1 MTYRA
6 PINDMLLA
14 LNHGA
19 GLQAAV
25 KAGHYGDF
33 DSDITAAVLEEAGR
47 FATDVLAPLNRIGDE
62 NGIKLANDKV
72 TTAPGWPDAYQR
84 WTAAGWNAV
93 SGSEA
98 FGGQG
103 LPLAINAACTE
114 IWSASNIAFGL
125 CPLLTLS
132 AIEALDAHGSEDLKK
147 IYLEKLVSGEWTG
160 TMQLTEPQAGSDV
173 GALRTRAERAADGS
187 YRITGTKIFITY
199 GDHDMTDNIVHFVL
213 ARLPDAPA
221 GTKGISLF
229 LIPKFLVNADGSL
242 GARNDIYPS
251 GVEHKL
257 GMHASPTCT
266 MTMGDKGGAI
276 GYLVGEENRGM
287 LCMFTMMNQARL
299 GVGLEGVGIADR
311 AYQQA
316 LAFAQERRQ
325 GRAIGKT
332 GDGTDAIIVHPDVK
346 RMLMQMRALTAAA
359 RTICYATAVAFDVSV
374 RATDAK
380 VRSDAAARGA
390 LLTPI
395 AKAFSTDIG
404 NEVTS
409 LGVQIHGGMGFIE
422 ETGAAQHYRDAR
434 ITAIYEG
441 TNGIQSI
448 DLVTRKLR
456 AQGGASVWALLDEL
470 SDIVKRVEA
479 SNDPAFGT
487 TGAKLRDA
495 LGSLERSSRWLLE
508 RIASAPNDA
517 LAGATPYLRLFGST
531 LGGCK
536 LAEEALAAR
545 TLGRGFGRSAALC
558 HAGALLC
565 REHFGAGRLA
575 GAHGDGQ
582 RQFGH
587 RRRRGFAGLTRC
599 GGLAANPRQLA
610 ASVFTRAAS
619 ACRFGAARGLE
630 RTVEINHSEC
640 MFFARLRADSM
651 LGQQRPSSNWRRGA
665 IAR

>member
-25 KAGHYGDF
+25 DAGHYGDF
-33 DSDITAAVLEEAGR
+33 DADITAAVLEEAGR
-47 FATDVLAPLNRIGDE
+47 FASDVLAPLNRVGDE
-62 NGIKLANDKV
+62 HGIKLENDKV
-72 TTAPGWPDAYQR
+72 TTAPGWPNAYRR
-84 WTAAGWNAV
+84 WSAAGWNAV
-93 SGSEA
+93 SGPEA

-132 AIEALDAHGSEDLKK
+132 AIEALDAHGSGELKN

-173 GALRTRAERAADGS
+173 GALRTRAERALDGS

-242 GARNDIYPS
+242 GARNDIYP
-251 GVEHKL
+251 
-257 GMHASPTCT
+257 
-266 MTMGDKGGAI
+266 
-276 GYLVGEENRGM
+276 
-287 LCMFTMMNQARL
+287 
-299 GVGLEGVGIADR
+299 
-311 AYQQA
+311 
-316 LAFAQERRQ
+316 
-325 GRAIGKT
+325 T
-332 GDGTDAIIVHPDVK
+332 G
-346 RMLMQMRALTAAA
+346 
-359 RTICYATAVAFDVSV
+359 VAFDVSV
-374 RATDAK
+374 RASDAK
-380 VRSDAAARGA
+380 VRGDAAARGA
-390 LLTPI
+390 LLTPV

-404 NEVTS
+404 SEVTS

-448 DLVTRKLR
+448 DLVTRKLG
-456 AQGGASVWALLDEL
+456 AQGGAAVFALIDEL
-470 SDIVKRVEA
+470 SGVVKLVET
-479 SNDPAFGT
+479 SNDPAFGS

-495 LGSLERSSRWLLE
+495 LGSLDRTSRWLLE
-508 RIASAPNDA
+508 RLASAPNDA
-517 LAGATPYLRLFGST
+517 LAGATPYLRLFGSA
-531 LGGCK
+531 LGGCM
-536 LAEEALAAR
+536 LASEALAAR
-545 TLGRGFGRSAALC
+545 NDG
-558 HAGALLC
+558 
-565 REHFGAGRLA
+565 EGAGDSLRHVTLA
-575 GAHGDGQ
+575 
-582 RQFGH
+582 RF
-587 RRRRGFAGLTRC
+587 FAE
-599 GGLAANPRQLA
+599 NI
-610 ASVFTRAAS
+610 SVQAPS
-619 ACRFGAARGLE
+619 LE
-630 RTVEINHSEC
+630 RTVMDS
-640 MFFARLRADSM
+640 ADAVNGADAVL
-651 LGQQRPSSNWRRGA
+651 LG
-665 IAR
+665 

>member
-6 PINDMLLA
+6 PISDMLLA

-19 GLQAAV
+19 GLKAAAE
-25 KAGHYGDF
+25 AGHYGDF
-33 DSDITAAVLEEAGR
+33 DIEITPAVLEEAGR
-47 FATDVLAPLNRIGDE
+47 FASEVLAPLNRSGDQH
-62 NGIKLANDKV
+62 GARLNDGHV
-72 TTAPGWPDAYQR
+72 TTAPGWADAYGR

-93 SGSEA
+93 SGPED

-114 IWSASNIAFGL
+114 IWSAANIAFGL

-132 AIEALDAHGSEDLKK
+132 AIEALYTHGSDTLKK

-173 GALRTRAERAADGS
+173 GALRSRAERSPDGS
-187 YRITGTKIFITY
+187 YRIFGTKIFITY

-242 GARNDIYPS
+242 GARNDIHAS
-251 GVEHKL
+251 GLEHKL

-266 MTMGDKGGAI
+266 MAMGDEGGAV
-276 GYLVGEENRGM
+276 GYLIGEENRGM
-287 LCMFTMMNQARL
+287 RCMFTMMNQARL
-299 GVGLEGVGIADR
+299 AVGLEGVGIAER

-316 LAFAQERRQ
+316 VAYARERKQ
-325 GRAIGKT
+325 GRAVV
-332 GDGTDAIIVHPDVK
+332 DGVSGNGMSAIIAHPDVK

-359 RTICYATAVAFDVSV
+359 RSICYATAAALDVAG
-374 RATDAK
+374 RATDPE
-380 VRSDAAARGA
+380 VRAAAASRGA

-404 NEVTS
+404 NEVAS
-409 LGVQIHGGMGFIE
+409 LGIQVHGGMGFIE

-434 ITAIYEG
+434 ITSIYEG

-448 DLVTRKLR
+448 DLVTRKLG
-456 AQGGASVWALLDEL
+456 ADGGAAVWALLDEMSAKVQRL
-470 SDIVKRVEA
+470 EA
-479 SNDPAFGT
+479 SNEPAFGT
-487 TGAKLRDA
+487 TDLKLRDA
-495 LGSLERSSRWLLE
+495 LESLERASKWLLE
-508 RIASAPNDA
+508 RLTSSPNDA

-536 LAEEALAAR
+536 LVEEALAAR
-545 TLGRGFGRSAALC
+545 DSSDAFGDPRRYVTLARF
-558 HAGALLC
+558 
-565 REHFGAGRLA
+565 
-575 GAHGDGQ
+575 
-582 RQFGH
+582 
-587 RRRRGFAGLTRC
+587 FAENV
-599 GGLAANPRQLA
+599 AVQAPA
-610 ASVFTRAAS
+610 
-619 ACRFGAARGLE
+619 LE
-630 RTVEINHSEC
+630 RMVIDG
-640 MFFARLRADSM
+640 ADAVNNADAVFLS
-651 LGQQRPSSNWRRGA
+651 
-665 IAR
+665 

>member
-1 MTYRA
+1 
-6 PINDMLLA
+6 
-14 LNHGA
+14 
-19 GLQAAV
+19 
-25 KAGHYGDF
+25 
-33 DSDITAAVLEEAGR
+33 VLEEAGR
-47 FATDVLAPLNRIGDE
+47 FASDVLAPLNKVGDE
-62 NGIKLANDKV
+62 NGIKLDAGKV
-72 TTAPGWPDAYQR
+72 TTAPGWPDAYKR
-84 WTAAGWNAV
+84 WTQAGWNAV
-93 SGSEA
+93 SGPEA

-103 LPLAINAACTE
+103 LPLAVNAACTE

-132 AIEALDAHGSEDLKK
+132 AIEALDAHGSDELKK
-147 IYLEKLVSGEWTG
+147 IYLEKLVSGEWPG

-242 GARNDIYPS
+242 GARNDIYAS
-251 GVEHKL
+251 GIEHKL
-257 GMHASPTCT
+257 GMHAAPTCT

-276 GYLVGEENRGM
+276 GYLIGEENRGM

-325 GRAIGKT
+325 GHAIGKT
-332 GDGTDAIIVHPDVK
+332 GNGSDPIIVHPDVK
-346 RMLMQMRALTAAA
+346 RMLMQMRAMTAAA
-359 RTICYATAVAFDVSV
+359 RTICYATAVALDVST

-380 VRSDAAARGA
+380 VRAAAAARGA

-448 DLVTRKLR
+448 DLVTRKL
-456 AQGGASVWALLDEL
+456 AANGGESVWALLGEL
-470 SDIVKRVEA
+470 SDIVGKVEA

-495 LGSLERSSRWLLE
+495 LGSLDRTSRWLLE
-508 RIASAPNDA
+508 RVASAPNEA

-531 LGGCK
+531 LGGCM
-536 LAEEALAAR
+536 LAGEALAMRDLGESAGDPQRYVTLAR
-545 TLGRGFGRSAALC
+545 F
-558 HAGALLC
+558 
-565 REHFGAGRLA
+565 
-575 GAHGDGQ
+575 
-582 RQFGH
+582 
-587 RRRRGFAGLTRC
+587 FAE
-599 GGLAANPRQLA
+599 NI
-610 ASVFTRAAS
+610 SVQAQA
-619 ACRFGAARGLE
+619 LE
-630 RTVEINHSEC
+630 RMVMDSAEAVNG
-640 MFFARLRADSM
+640 ADAVL
-651 LGQQRPSSNWRRGA
+651 LG
-665 IAR
+665 